1 MNKIVNKSLAIAA
14 TKDLTKTQIRSKIT
28 EFSNSI
34 EELTQGVA
42 DDAWSLV
49 LMGEPGQGK
58 TQGVW
63 DTLQKTG
70 VKFDGVNGT
79 ASAIGIYKFFY
90 QHRDYDVIVI
100 DDCDSLFESEEAAN
114 ILKAATDTKAVRR
127 VTWTKQNSNLQSI
140 DLPNSFEMTARV
152 IIITNKNLSTP
163 KGKRPSKSQ
172 RIMKPIL
179 DRVLCFK
186 TGLPNVE
193 WELEYFTM
201 MNEEQRILCFDEHDI
216 PQEVRQEIIDFISD
230 NLDHFEQISFRTIKM
245 LCTIYNQH
253 PAIWKEFALTVD
265 FD

>member
-1 MNKIVNKSLAIAA
+1 MDKIVNKSLAIAA

-34 EELTQGVA
+34 AKLTQGVA
-42 DDAWSLV
+42 DDAWSLL
-49 LMGEPGQGK
+49 LMGEAGQGK
-58 TQGVW
+58 TQGVK
-63 DTLQKTG
+63 DTLEASG
-70 VKFDGVNGT
+70 VKFDGIKGS

-90 QHRDYDVIVI
+90 EHRDYDVLVI
-100 DDCDSLFESEEAAN
+100 DDSDSLFESEEAAN
-114 ILKAATDTKAVRR
+114 ILKAAMDTQPERR
-127 VTWTKQNSNLQSI
+127 ITWSKQNTNLQAI
-140 DLPNSFEMTARV
+140 GLPNAFEMTARV

-163 KGKRPSKSQ
+163 KDKRPSKSQ
-172 RIMKPIL
+172 RIMKPVL
-179 DRVLCFK
+179 DRVLAFK
-186 TGLPNVE
+186 TGLPNLE

-216 PQEVRQEIIDFISD
+216 PQEVRQEIIDFIS
-230 NLDHFEQISFRTIKM
+230 NNIEHFGQISFRTIKM